1 LISLKRYLSGGREEG
16 ANSAIR
22 AVSLLIQGIG
32 LHALDQ
38 NKVDYEG
45 LRGDLTILGD
55 QLSPKTTEAELLVI
69 VGEVIKNLEAYNR
82 RGAGRLRGQLA
93 ELQGII
99 AALGGA
105 MAKMVSASDTSL
117 DKLRDIRT
125 ALAATEQIED
135 LRRLKVNLS
144 QCLDGIGMEVEA
156 HKKQSSTGMAALN
169 DGVLE
174 FEKRRSHLQEKPA
187 TDPVTGLQTRAEAEN
202 LLTEQASGNAPS
214 VAVIFAVKRLKQVNT
229 RFGYGAGDGL
239 LERLATYLGS
249 ARPEDALY
257 RWSGPALL
265 SVIRRDMSFE
275 KVRQDMRSLVAG
287 IPEYEI
293 RIGAA
298 RVAMVITAVGWAAFP
313 VAIPVEKLVAQLDG
327 FVNSQISD

>member
-1 LISLKRYLSGGREEG
+1 LISLKRYLSGGLEEG
-16 ANSAIR
+16 ANSAVR

-38 NKVDYEG
+38 NKVDYEC
-45 LRGDLTILGD
+45 LRGELTVLDD
-55 QLSPKTTEAELLVI
+55 QLSARMTEAELLII
-69 VGEVIKNLEAYNR
+69 VGDVIKSFGAHNR
-82 RGAGRLRGQLA
+82 RGAARLRGQLA
-93 ELQGII
+93 EFQGII

-105 MAKMVSASDTSL
+105 MAKTVSASDTSL
-117 DKLRDIRT
+117 DKLREIRS

-135 LRRLKVNLS
+135 LRRLKANLS
-144 QCLDGIGMEVEA
+144 ECLDGIGMEVEA

-174 FEKRRSHLQEKPA
+174 FEKRRSHMQLKPA

-202 LLTEQASGNAPS
+202 VLTEHASRDAPS

-249 ARPEDALY
+249 ARPEDTLY

-265 SVIRRDMSFE
+265 SVISRDISFE

-287 IPEYEI
+287 IPEYQV
-293 RIGAA
+293 RIGAG
-298 RVAMVITAVGWAAFP
+298 VAMIITAVGWAAFP
-313 VAIPVEKLVAQLDG
+313 VAIPVEKLVARLDG
-327 FVNSQISD
+327 FANSQTSD